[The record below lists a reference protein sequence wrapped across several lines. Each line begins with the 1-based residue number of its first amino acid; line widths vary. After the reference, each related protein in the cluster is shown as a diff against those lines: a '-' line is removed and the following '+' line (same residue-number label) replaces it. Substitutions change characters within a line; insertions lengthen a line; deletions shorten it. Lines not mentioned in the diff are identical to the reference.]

1 MSDLGSWG
9 RSGTGWGP
17 NVPPRPAPRPR
28 PRVYPVR
35 APGSAGTAGM
45 QTRRGSAP
53 GEAASPRGAARD
65 SPPEGASPGPLPS
78 PASLTTSETT
88 GIESLDWVCLTAFA
102 PASLSAGLRQPLGA
116 AEARRSSL
124 GSRQSL
130 SDSRDSAGSAPS
142 PPPGGPC

>member
-1 MSDLGSWG
+1 MGSQC
-9 RSGTGWGP
+9 SST
-17 NVPPRPAPRPR
+17 PRAASSS
-28 PRVYPVR
+28 PRV
-35 APGSAGTAGM
+35 
-45 QTRRGSAP
+45 P
-53 GEAASPRGAARD
+53 GEGPRQRGHCGDANPERLRAGGGCVTPRCRQRQP
-65 SPPEGASPGPLPS
+65 SRGGEPWTPPPS